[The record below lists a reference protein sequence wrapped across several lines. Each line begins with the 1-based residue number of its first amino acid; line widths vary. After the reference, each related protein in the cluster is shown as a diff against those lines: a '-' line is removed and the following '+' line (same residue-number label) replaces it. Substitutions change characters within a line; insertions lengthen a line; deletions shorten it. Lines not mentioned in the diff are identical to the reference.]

1 MPYLKPGN
9 GSMKKIFLTFI
20 ILVVLQSICLAQN
33 IQTKIDPKI
42 KVTAIKTANAWLK
55 LVDNKEYGESYEQAA
70 IIFKTAVTKE
80 NWQQSLNGIL
90 PSYGKIISRKLI
102 SATYKT
108 SLPGAPDGEYFVI
121 TYMTSFEKKEDS
133 LETVA
138 PMKDYDGVWRV
149 SGYYIN

>member
-1 MPYLKPGN
+1 
-9 GSMKKIFLTFI
+9 MKKLSLIFI
-20 ILVVLQSICLAQN
+20 ILIVLQSICFGQKR
-33 IQTKIDPKI
+33 QTKIDE
-42 KVTAIKTANAWLK
+42 TNTKTAVKAADAFLK
-55 LVDNKEYGESYEQAA
+55 LVDEKKYGESWEQAA
-70 IIFKTAVTKE
+70 KLFKNAVTKE

-102 SATYKT
+102 STTYKT

-149 SGYYIN
+149 SGYYIK

>member
-1 MPYLKPGN
+1 
-9 GSMKKIFLTFI
+9 MKKLSLIFI
-20 ILVVLQSICLAQN
+20 ILIVLQSICFGQKM
-33 IQTKIDPKI
+33 QTKIDE
-42 KVTAIKTANAWLK
+42 TNTKTAVKAADAFLK
-55 LVDNKEYGESYEQAA
+55 LVDEKKYGESWEQAA
-70 IIFKTAVTKE
+70 KLFKNAVTKE

-138 PMKDYDGVWRV
+138 PMKDHDSVWRV

>member
-1 MPYLKPGN
+1 MNKL
-9 GSMKKIFLTFI
+9 SLICI
-20 ILVVLQSICLAQN
+20 ILVVLQAICFAQEVE
-33 IQTKIDPKI
+33 TKIDETNK
-42 KVTAIKTANAWLK
+42 KTAIKVAEAWLK
-55 LVDNKEYGESYEQAA
+55 LIDEKKYGESYEQAA
-70 IIFKTAVTKE
+70 ILFKTTVTKE
-80 NWQQSLNGIL
+80 NWEQSLNGIL
-90 PSYGKIISRKLI
+90 PTFGKKISRMLL

-149 SGYYIN
+149 SGYYIK

>member
-1 MPYLKPGN
+1 
-9 GSMKKIFLTFI
+9 MKKLSLIFI
-20 ILVVLQSICLAQN
+20 ILIVLQSICFGQKM
-33 IQTKIDPKI
+33 QTKIDETNI
-42 KVTAIKTANAWLK
+42 KAAVKAADAFLK
-55 LVDNKEYGESYEQAA
+55 LVDEKKYGESWEQAA
-70 IIFKTAVTKE
+70 KLFKNAVTKE
-80 NWQQSLNGIL
+80 NWQQSLNGIF